1 MIRITAETLMSV
13 DAASLGVWGLYKKKT
28 RTQACRMQG
37 PFEVETTE
45 GIMKC
50 EDGYLAIDA
59 RGYPYPIAKDE
70 FDLIYEEVS

>member
-1 MIRITAETLMSV
+1 MIRITKEVLESGDVIFDREWKMF
-13 DAASLGVWGLYKKKT
+13 KKKT
-28 RTQACRMQG
+28 TTKACRMYES
-37 PFEVETTE
+37 FEVETAE

-59 RGYPYPIAKDE
+59 RGFPYPIAKDE

>member
-1 MIRITAETLMSV
+1 MITVDTLMSDDV
-13 DAASLGVWGLYKKKT
+13 YSLGEWKLYKKKT
-28 RTQACRMQG
+28 RTQACRIDG
-37 PFEVETTE
+37 PFEVKTTE